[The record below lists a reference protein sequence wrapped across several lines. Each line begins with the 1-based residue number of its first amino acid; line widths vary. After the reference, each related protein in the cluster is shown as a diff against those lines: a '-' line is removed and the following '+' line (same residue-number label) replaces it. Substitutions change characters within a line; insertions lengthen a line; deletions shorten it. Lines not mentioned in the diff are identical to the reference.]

1 MRAER
6 GRDRQARFA
15 GATPTNF
22 ELPEGGQARKCRLSP
37 RRDAPSQGGQDPP
50 SPNQSAPDTPHMP
63 MVWYVH
69 TATAPTTMQGTAVT
83 AVATEFF
90 HRLYR
95 HPPRAEAAHGHLDP
109 LFDTFDEF
117 SKKVKKNLSHT
128 DLIVPDPVLEYKVWD
143 NPL

>member
-1 MRAER
+1 MRRAKG
-6 GRDRQARFA
+6 GR
-15 GATPTNF
+15 TPPPLT
-22 ELPEGGQARKCRLSP
+22 SP
-37 RRDAPSQGGQDPP
+37 P
-50 SPNQSAPDTPHMP
+50 PDTPHMP

-109 LFDTFDEF
+109 LFDTFCGF
-117 SKKVKKNLSHT
+117 SKK
-128 DLIVPDPVLEYKVWD
+128 IQ
-143 NPL
+143 

>member
-1 MRAER
+1 
-6 GRDRQARFA
+6 
-15 GATPTNF
+15 
-22 ELPEGGQARKCRLSP
+22 
-37 RRDAPSQGGQDPP
+37 
-50 SPNQSAPDTPHMP
+50 

-109 LFDTFDEF
+109 LFDTFGGS
-117 SKKVKKNLSHT
+117 SKKYLSHS
-128 DLIVPDPVLEYKVWD
+128 DLIVPDPVLKI
-143 NPL
+143 NGQG